1 MAFLYPEL
9 PQYTQIDKNDT
20 EKLYQLLLSYAGELK
35 FLLEARDEEIQNTPA
50 TKVLT
55 VVTIASIGRPAN
67 GDIVFATS
75 AGKYRGFVSGTGWV
89 DFH

>member
-35 FLLEARDEEIQNTPA
+35 FLLEARDEEVQNTPA

-67 GDIVFATS
+67 GDVVFAVS
-75 AGKYRGFVSGTGWV
+75 AGKYRGYVSGTGWV